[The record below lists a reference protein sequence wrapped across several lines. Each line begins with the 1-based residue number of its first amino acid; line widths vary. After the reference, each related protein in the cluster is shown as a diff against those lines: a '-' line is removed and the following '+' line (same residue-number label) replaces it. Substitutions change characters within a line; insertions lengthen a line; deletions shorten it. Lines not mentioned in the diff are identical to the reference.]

1 MTNIDLVDLL
11 KVNGGAP
18 AVASKPQPKPESF
31 NEFSNDLKGSI
42 EGDYKSLVCKAAG
55 FKGGDM
61 LATQLYGDKA
71 TDADKERAS
80 TMITAYCNAGTQ
92 LPAAAPPLPL

>member
-18 AVASKPQPKPESF
+18 AVASKPESF
-31 NEFSNDLKGSI
+31 NEFSTDLKGSI

-80 TMITAYCNAGTQ
+80 TMITAYCNAGSQ